1 MAMFGKT
8 LGNGFAITAV
18 VGRKNI
24 MEAAQNTF
32 ISSTFWSER
41 SGPSAALK
49 TLEIMEREKSWLII
63 TELGNKM
70 RHGWKQIA
78 EKHNV
83 EIELFG
89 IPALS
94 SFMFAHSDK
103 LKYKTFLTQEFLKH
117 GFLASTNFYPSTAHS
132 EKIIDEYLYI
142 FEKTLFTISRS
153 MKNNTPIDSMLDGPI
168 VHGGFKRLN

>member
-1 MAMFGKT
+1 
-8 LGNGFAITAV
+8 
-18 VGRKNI
+18 
-24 MEAAQNTF
+24 
-32 ISSTFWSER
+32 
-41 SGPSAALK
+41 
-49 TLEIMEREKSWLII
+49 
-63 TELGNKM
+63 M

-89 IPALS
+89 IIALS